1 MLPERIV
8 SKDIHCVV
16 DVRVCIRYHYYICM
30 KKIMFA
36 LYNYVPMT
44 FVKYQSNY

>member
-16 DVRVCIRYHYYICM
+16 DVRVCIRYHYYM
-30 KKIMFA
+30 YKE
-36 LYNYVPMT
+36 NYVCA
-44 FVKYQSNY
+44 V